1 MQTYILQRIA
11 QMVITIFIVSLV
23 VFFLVRL
30 RGDPIAVMAP
40 PTFSEEQIE
49 QLRRAWGFDKPL
61 WEQYVVFLRKAITG
75 DFGMSIQYRVPAMDL
90 VMQRLG
96 WTFLLAFVAAAIGL
110 TIAIPLGII
119 SALNRNSWI
128 DLTAT
133 TLATIGMAMPSF
145 WLGMMLILIFS
156 VQLRVL
162 PAFGVGSPA
171 AIIMPAMT
179 LAVGMAARISR
190 LTRSSMLEVM
200 GQDYVR
206 TAYSKG
212 LNRRLVVSR
221 HAMRNS
227 LIPVLTAFGLQ
238 LGWLLG
244 GAVVVESVFAWPGLG
259 RLMIESINVRD
270 ITVVQA
276 GLFWFA
282 MSFILI
288 NLVVDILYTLV
299 DPRIRYDKH

>member
-1 MQTYILQRIA
+1 
-11 QMVITIFIVSLV
+11 
-23 VFFLVRL
+23 
-30 RGDPIAVMAP
+30 
-40 PTFSEEQIE
+40 
-49 QLRRAWGFDKPL
+49 
-61 WEQYVVFLRKAITG
+61 
-75 DFGMSIQYRVPAMDL
+75 
-90 VMQRLG
+90 
-96 WTFLLAFVAAAIGL
+96 
-110 TIAIPLGII
+110 
-119 SALNRNSWI
+119 
-128 DLTAT
+128 
-133 TLATIGMAMPSF
+133 
-145 WLGMMLILIFS
+145 MMLILNFS
-156 VQLRVL
+156 VQLRLL

-171 AIIMPAMT
+171 AIIMPATT

-212 LNRRLVVSR
+212 LARNVVVTR

-299 DPRIRYDKH
+299 DPRIRYDKQ